1 MEDIVIFCRDFMVS
15 KEVVWGV
22 EIDERRDMWRGRLI
36 EKSLREREGEMK
48 SNREVFSCF
57 SS

>member
-1 MEDIVIFCRDFMVS
+1 MVS

-48 SNREVFSCF
+48 SN
-57 SS
+57 